1 MKQFISFLIVAFY
14 VSIAF
19 AAPAWFPEGIQTK
32 GSSTIGEKS
41 TAAASSVLDIRSTTK
56 GMLAP
61 RMTTAQRTVISAPA
75 TGLLVY
81 DTDTKTF
88 WQYNGTAWAEVGS
101 GGSGSAQYNL
111 LTNYGFEDATFST
124 DWTASGGTLAAAAG
138 SNILFNS
145 QGATWDSGAASQTLS
160 YAAITVPQGY
170 KGNNCEGAI
179 YAQTPSGTAT
189 HLVQAYDGTN
199 ILVSA
204 TIVSSTTPR
213 LNTVN
218 FPCPQSGT
226 VALRIISVAAD
237 EPLIAIDDAYL
248 GLARNVG
255 STQLISE
262 WVSYTPT
269 IGLTG
274 GSTTAYGKYR
284 RVGDS
289 VEVQFD
295 ATFTTV
301 FTGGTGSVSLPS
313 VCSAIDTAKLPT
325 GYAVGVGLP
334 NSNLRLFDVSA
345 GQWGGS
351 IVYNDTTTVLM
362 RVWTDDVGAGGNHVQ
377 VDAVISTTTPFT
389 WVNNDRVSGYFKV
402 PCVGWTAQT
411 IVMPDAQGWWAG
423 ASIVG
428 AAASL
433 STSTQASFTE
443 ITNAGLTLTPTG
455 GSATIGIA
463 CASGTT
469 NTAGATTCAAAAE
482 SLGVTVSV
490 PVSGAYRVCTSAAN
504 FMEDAGAATNVNAL
518 QTFKVNLTTAASST
532 VVTSG
537 DATAHAA
544 LKTNSGGGG
553 EVIGGAHP
561 FSVCS
566 IFQLSAGGNTFRL
579 MYSSS
584 ISGTLATN
592 TIDASGG
599 VSQNVSFRIEP
610 VSQQQQAVLA
620 NSVSTGTTNGER
632 IGRAT
637 IANSGSASITSQST
651 GFLSSVSYVSTG
663 VVDTFFTAG
672 YFSAAPSCTCTA
684 RLGGRLCSI
693 DNTAP
698 PSISGARF
706 WTGAANTA
714 TEANIEFQII
724 CIGPR

>member
-1 MKQFISFLIVAFY
+1 MRFITQWLLVLLTVLNPILAG
-14 VSIAF
+14 
-19 AAPAWFPEGIQTK
+19 AALTDFDRQELAVKNW
-32 GSSTIGEKS
+32 
-41 TAAASSVLDIRSTTK
+41 
-56 GMLAP
+56 LAP
-61 RMTTAQRTVISAPA
+61 
-75 TGLLVY
+75 
-81 DTDTKTF
+81 
-88 WQYNGTAWAEVGS
+88 YNS
-101 GGSGSAQYNL
+101 
-111 LTNYGFEDATFST
+111 GFESSKAK
-124 DWTASGGTLAAAAG
+124 WTASGGTLAAVTSGTNLLVGKG
-138 SNILFNS
+138 S
-145 QGATWDSGAASQTLS
+145 ATWDSGSAAQTLTSQT
-160 YAAITVPQGY
+160 ITIEKGY
-170 KGNNCEGAI
+170 YGQNCEAGI
-179 YAQTPSGTAT
+179 VAQTPSGTAT
-189 HLVQAYDGTN
+189 HTVQAYDGTN

-204 TIVSSTTPR
+204 TIVNSTTPR

-226 VALRIISVAAD
+226 VALRLVSVAAD

-262 WVSYTPT
+262 WQSYTPT
-269 IGLTG
+269 GSWTSNTTYTG
-274 GSTTAYGKYR
+274 KWRRLGDTA
-284 RVGDS
+284 
-289 VEVQFD
+289 EVQVRL
-295 ATFTTV
+295 ALSGAPTAASLTV
-301 FTGGTGSVSLPS
+301 NLPSGLVIDTSKLAGGTTQVE
-313 VCSAIDTAKLPT
+313 
-325 GYAVGVGLP
+325 LP
-334 NSNLRLFDVSA
+334 NSD
-345 GQWGGS
+345 GS
-351 IVYNDTTTVLM
+351 MRDDASYNGFSKAFYD
-362 RVWTDDVGAGGNHVQ
+362 
-377 VDAVISTTTPFT
+377 STTSVGIRSPSTATAHTLVIVNSTTPIT
-389 WVNNDRVSGYFKV
+389 WAANDSIDVTFRV
-402 PCVGWTAQT
+402 PIVGWTAQT

-443 ITNAGLTLTPTG
+443 ITNTGLTLTPTG

-469 NTAGATTCAAAAE
+469 NAAGATTCAAAAE

-504 FMEDAGAATNVNAL
+504 FMEDTGAATNVNAL

-610 VSQQQQAVLA
+610 VSQQQQAILA
-620 NSVSTGTTNGER
+620 NSVSTSATNGLRTESFSF
-632 IGRAT
+632 T
-637 IANSGSASITSQST
+637 CSGSSSIGVQLGGTSWV
-651 GFLSSVSYVSTG
+651 SSVGNIAAGVCAVGISAGTFSGSPQCQATWTG
-663 VVDTFFTAG
+663 GGSNAVVYTYAET
-672 YFSAAPSCTCTA
+672 S
-684 RLGGRLCSI
+684 
-693 DNTAP
+693 
-698 PSISGARF
+698 SGFNVGAVTD
-706 WTGAANTA
+706 TGAAASSFTGKA
-714 TEANIEFQII
+714 M
-724 CIGPR
+724 CVGPR